1 MYIGEFS
8 LAFMKKRQNFSELSL
23 QVKIQ
28 ESTFTQL
35 KPCSFEIV
43 IFRFYFYN
51 FQCVTKNRF

>member
-8 LAFMKKRQNFSELSL
+8 LAYMEKKKKKRQNVSEQSL

-35 KPCSFEIV
+35 KS
-43 IFRFYFYN
+43 
-51 FQCVTKNRF
+51 